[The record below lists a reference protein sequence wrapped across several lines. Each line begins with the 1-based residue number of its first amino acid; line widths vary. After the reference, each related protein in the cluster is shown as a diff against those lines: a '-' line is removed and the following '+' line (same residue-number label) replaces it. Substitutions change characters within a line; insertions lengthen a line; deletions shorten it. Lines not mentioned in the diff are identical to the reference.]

1 MYKIHMMQAK
11 ERLLKLVRRIVEERK
26 AAMDRGDHE
35 TLKGPPN
42 DAVDVL
48 LRDTG
53 DSAETSRLSLDF
65 ISSNMIEMMIPGE
78 ETLPTAMTLAV
89 KFLSD
94 CPVALNQLMVRT
106 IQNSRLFNPTVRMAG
121 CSTTGEWLT

>member
-1 MYKIHMMQAK
+1 MQAK

-53 DSAETSRLSLDF
+53 DSSETSRLSLDF

-78 ETLPTAMTLAV
+78 ETLPTAGDPSRQISKWLPR
-89 KFLSD
+89 LSE
-94 CPVALNQLMVRT
+94 PANGT
-106 IQNSRLFNPTVRMAG
+106 YNPKL
-121 CSTTGEWLT
+121 SPF